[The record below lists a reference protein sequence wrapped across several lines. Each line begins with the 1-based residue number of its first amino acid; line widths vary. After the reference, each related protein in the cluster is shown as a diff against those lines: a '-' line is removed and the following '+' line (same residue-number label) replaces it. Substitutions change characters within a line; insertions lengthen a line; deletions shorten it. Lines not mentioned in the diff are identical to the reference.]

1 MTELL
6 DFYNRHDSLVWLVL
20 IAYIVLKD
28 FQHNLNK
35 ISHQLNYTNRY
46 LLLLVQ
52 RQYSN
57 KEILEE
63 TSDLKPETG
72 FWSSLFK

>member
-6 DFYNRHDSLVWLVL
+6 DFYNRHDLLVWLVL

-52 RQYSN
+52 KQYSN

-63 TSDLKPETG
+63 TSDLKPEPG

>member
-1 MTELL
+1 VISVIQEAS
-6 DFYNRHDSLVWLVL
+6 R
-20 IAYIVLKD
+20 
-28 FQHNLNK
+28 K
-35 ISHQLNYTNRY
+35 IGQQLNYTNRY

-63 TSDLKPETG
+63 TSDLKPEPG

>member
-1 MTELL
+1 MTELIDWFNAHEL
-6 DFYNRHDSLVWLVL
+6 FTYSLLVVMVVVYE
-20 IAYIVLKD
+20 IKQAIS
-28 FQHNLNK
+28 K
-35 ISHQLNYTNRY
+35 IGHQLNYTNRY

-63 TSDLKPETG
+63 TSDLRPEPT
-72 FWSSLFK
+72 FWDKLFK

>member
-6 DFYNRHDSLVWLVL
+6 DFYNRHELLVWLVL
-20 IAYIVLKD
+20 IAYIVLRD
-28 FQHNLNK
+28 LQHQLNK

-63 TSDLKPETG
+63 TSDLRPEPT
-72 FWSSLFK
+72 FWDKLFK

>member
-1 MTELL
+1 MTELI
-6 DFYNRHDSLVWLVL
+6 DFFSRNELFVWFIV
-20 IAYIVLKD
+20 IAYIAFKE
-28 FQHNLNK
+28 FQHQMGK
-35 ISHQLNYTNRY
+35 VSQQLAFTNRY
-46 LLLLVQ
+46 LLLLCQ

-63 TSDLKPETG
+63 TSDLKPEPG

>member
-6 DFYNRHDSLVWLVL
+6 DFYNRHELLVWILL
-20 IAYIVLKD
+20 FGYIVLRD
-28 FQHNLNK
+28 FQNQIAK
-35 ISHQLNYTNRY
+35 VSYQLKVTNTY

-52 RQYSN
+52 RHYSN

-63 TSDLKPETG
+63 TSDLRPELT
-72 FWSSLFK
+72 FWDRLFK